1 LVASLDEERSLAHVM
16 TVRGPIDPSDLGATL
31 SHEHIFVDVSERWDP
46 SDLAD
51 PRVGAEP
58 MHARHGAAAR
68 FSWTAFR
75 DDLCQL
81 HDVDYALIRD
91 EVREFVTAGGNCIVE
106 LTNTGLNPAPLALRR
121 IAEELDFHV
130 VVGCG
135 WYVHSL
141 HPEWLETA
149 TIDDLEATLRAEV
162 EVGIGGTDVRPGII
176 GEIGTSVELEPCEE
190 RVLRPPPR
198 VAQATGLPINLHC
211 EPPALRVVMQILD
224 VLEDEGHDLGRTSL
238 SHLDEIEE
246 IDYHVR
252 VLERGVLTGFD
263 SFGHEGGYFT
273 PTWRARSDL
282 EKMGTLAALIEL
294 GYEDQLLISH
304 DMCRKHFLHRF
315 GGYGY
320 DHVLRRVAPR
330 LRKTFGVSDSA
341 IAKLLVGNPRRLLSI
356 DAPAA
361 A

>member
-1 LVASLDEERSLAHVM
+1 M
-16 TVRGPIDPSDLGATL
+16 TVRGAIDPDALGPTL
-31 SHEHIFVDVSERWDP
+31 THEHIFVDVSQRWDP

-51 PRVGAEP
+51 PSVGAEP

-81 HDVDYALIRD
+81 PDDDYELVRD
-91 EVREFVTAGGNCIVE
+91 EVRAFAAAGGSGIVE
-106 LTNTGLNPAPLALRR
+106 LTNIGLEPAPLALRR
-121 IAEELDFHV
+121 IAEELDLHV
-130 VVGCG
+130 IAGCG

-141 HPEWLETA
+141 HPEWIETA
-149 TIDDLEATLRAEV
+149 SVGELEASLRRQV
-162 EVGIGGTDVRPGII
+162 DDGIDGTGVRPGII
-176 GEIGTSVELEPCEE
+176 GEIGTSAELEPCEE
-190 RVLRPPPR
+190 RVLRASAR
-198 VAQATGLPINLHC
+198 VARATGLPINLHC

-224 VLEDEGHDLGRTSL
+224 VLEDEGHDLRRTSL
-238 SHLDEIEE
+238 SHLDEIEDL
-246 IDYHVR
+246 DYHVR

-273 PTWRARSDL
+273 PTWRARSDF
-282 EKMGTLAALIEL
+282 EKMTTLAALVER

-320 DHVLRRVAPR
+320 DHVLRRITPR
-330 LRKTFGVSDSA
+330 LQKSFGLSDA
-341 IAKLLVGNPRRLLSI
+341 VIAKLLVDNPRRLLTI
-356 DAPAA
+356 DG
-361 A
+361 